1 MTATASAQEGK
12 IAAVIGGGG
21 GAEYSGKDE
30 EIQNEQKENG
40 DANDEGLRNEVRPSK
55 RRKVS
60 EGPAAS
66 SSSTGT
72 KIKPESPPWKKIAA
86 DGPSS
91 FTENGIRKSGRV
103 NSIPLQLQPHSEK
116 RTTRGTQ
123 KPNSNGTFTTGAVS
137 KSSTMSTPM
146 KQASAMQWNP
156 MKRTPLTSK
165 DSSLQPSLSP
175 KRKHRKKS
183 PIPTPSL
190 DQDPTPKRSHKKKVP
205 VLGVEPPPPQQMT
218 SQPRRRAR
226 QSYDDSTPSNA
237 LSPINAESKVKRIKF
252 IVKPPLSSIPLVHP
266 DGVPLRPRKY
276 PTFQEYLEK
285 SINVPIEDGGL
296 LAPEDA
302 PVYTEEMAEKEAKL
316 IIRMEEA
323 VENGGVLSEEKLG
336 ATDIAKQDRVPP
348 QYWHRDHFN
357 AQAISFFKLMRIEHT
372 SHRKLAK
379 RTAELA
385 LEEWTRRQPKSEEQ
399 IEREARQA
407 AIARYQFVLKT
418 LKAKWELVKA
428 EVNRR
433 RLAQWEAEEQAR
445 VRKALNE
452 AVDISTQKLEARRIR
467 MDSEMPSDEDEE
479 EGEGDPQDGDED
491 EEVDEDEG
499 DQDDGQDDPVSGN
512 LSADD
517 SDRESNMS
525 SDSEAEDDNQ
535 ARHLAD
541 DEHLSV
547 EELRRKYADLPETVK
562 QDAKDDESSVVGA
575 LGDSKSEADDAATD
589 NNTDDSDESIDMDDD
604 MGSSDEGSFSGE
616 NDGEDDSEDELND
629 ADEAGGGSSLLG
641 FLVPSERVSIAVPKH
656 DAENDLL
663 DEGEDGNEV
672 SLNPELTEPKPPEP
686 FLDPI
691 HVQKDDQTPEND
703 RPSAYP
709 SSQPTPRTAE
719 TKPSEIDSASSIEIH
734 DSSRLP
740 TQSSTPQPA
749 PELKTPIPSLLRG
762 TLRDYQHYG
771 LDWLAG
777 LYANNTNGILADE
790 MGLGKTIQT
799 ISLLAHLACYHEIWG
814 QHLVVVPT
822 SVLGNWEV
830 EFRRFCP
837 GFKVLGYYGS
847 IEERKRKRLG
857 WKDEDA
863 WNVVVTSY
871 EMVIADVQVFK
882 RRRWHYMI
890 LDEAHN
896 IKNFRSKRWQT
907 LLTFNTRARLLLTGT
922 PLQNN
927 LTELWSL
934 LFFLMPS
941 DGTEQGI
948 GGFADLK
955 EFSDWFRKPQD
966 QILEH
971 GQETIDDE
979 SMAIIGKLHKVLR
992 PYLLRRLKA
1001 DVEKEMPGKYEHVE
1015 YCRLSKRQRQL
1026 YDGFLSLS
1034 GTRETLAGGNYMSIV
1049 NCLMQLKKVCNHP
1062 DLFETRQIMTSFA
1075 MDKSAVADYEVKELL
1090 VRKRLL
1096 HEEPMHKVSLEF
1108 LNFIPVKYESLS
1120 STTVERTEMLS
1131 AHRML
1136 AELRDAQRIRGR
1148 NATGNIDLSTV
1159 KSNLTYLES
1168 ASRWSR
1174 FEELRHCVYLNALR
1188 RQTRPIYGKKLVEML
1203 TLDFDGLSKQQRPT
1217 RRDELIDW
1225 HQTSSEVLRAM
1236 KLTLEQRSDALKPT
1250 IQKFGCVTPAVIAPE
1265 MHVLTLTRRGAAA
1278 IRDVQG
1284 DFKSDPFH
1292 EARMKLSIQFPDKRL
1307 LQYDCG
1313 KLQALDKLLRRLQ
1326 AGGHRALIFTQMT
1339 KVLDVLEQFLNIHGH
1354 KYLRLDGSTKTE
1366 QRTILTERFNKDTR
1380 ILAFILSS
1388 RSGGVGL
1395 NMTGADT
1402 VIFYD
1407 LDWNP
1412 AMDKQCQDRAH
1423 RIGQTRDVH
1432 IYRLI
1437 SEHTIEANILRKANQ
1452 KRLLDDVV
1460 IQQGDFTTEH
1470 FNKPSERRELLEVDE
1485 PLREAD
1491 AAAEAAVDRVLGGR
1505 AGDKNIVKVLEKAE
1519 DAEDVAAARVAQRE
1533 EREVDAADFE
1543 DRPAVSKAGT
1553 PRTGVDSPAEELCH
1567 SSGAASLHKTDTGVE
1582 RSTTLGVAE
1591 SGLTAPVDQL
1601 LIDEEEEINAW
1612 GEPVSSVDSFLL
1624 KTMAMMLEGTPLELP
1639 KDKSKRKRGKDK
1651 RSHRAR

>member
-1 MTATASAQEGK
+1 MTAIASASEEK
-12 IAAVIGGGG
+12 ITAIP
-21 GAEYSGKDE
+21 ECSPNDDE
-30 EIQNEQKENG
+30 KSQKEYG
-40 DANDEGLRNEVRPSK
+40 DASEEGDRNGERPSK

-60 EGPAAS
+60 EGTT
-66 SSSTGT
+66 SSTGT

-103 NSIPLQLQPHSEK
+103 NSIPLQLQPPSEK
-116 RTTRGTQ
+116 RTTRGAQ
-123 KPNSNGTFTTGAVS
+123 MSYSNGKLAVGGVI
-137 KSSTMSTPM
+137 KSAPLSMSM
-146 KQASAMQWNP
+146 KPSAAMQLIP
-156 MKRTPLTSK
+156 SKRPALTSK
-165 DSSLQPSLSP
+165 DSSQASLSP

-183 PIPTPSL
+183 PVPAPST
-190 DQDPTPKRSHKKKVP
+190 DQEPPPKRSHKKKVP
-205 VLGVEPPPPQQMT
+205 VVETEPPPPQHVA
-218 SQPRRRAR
+218 SQSRRRAR
-226 QSYDDSTPSNA
+226 QSYDDSNPSN
-237 LSPINAESKVKRIKF
+237 LQSPFNGEPKVKRIKF
-252 IVKPPLSSIPLVHP
+252 IVKPPLSSIPVVHP
-266 DGVPLRPRKY
+266 DAVLIRPRRF
-276 PTFQEYLEK
+276 PTFQEFFEK
-285 SINVPIEDGGL
+285 STNVPIEDGGL

-302 PVYTEEMAEKEAKL
+302 AVYTEEMAEKEAKL
-316 IIRMEEA
+316 ILRMEEA
-323 VENGGVLSEEKLG
+323 VEEGGVLSEEKLQ
-336 ATDIAKQDRVPP
+336 ATDLVKQDKVPP

-357 AQAISFFKLMRIEHT
+357 AQAISFFKLMRIEHAA
-372 SHRKLAK
+372 HRKLAK

-399 IEREARQA
+399 IEKEAKQA
-407 AIARYQFVLKT
+407 AIARYQFVIKS

-433 RLAQWEAEEQAR
+433 RLVQWEAEEQAR

-452 AVDISTQKLEARRIR
+452 AVDISTQKLEARRTR
-467 MDSEMPSDEDEE
+467 MDSEIPSDEEE
-479 EGEGDPQDGDED
+479 
-491 EEVDEDEG
+491 EDEG
-499 DQDDGQDDPVSGN
+499 DEENIEEEEGVDEEDADQDGGQNEPESGN
-512 LSADD
+512 SSADE

-525 SDSEAEDDNQ
+525 SDSEAEEDNQ
-535 ARHLAD
+535 TRNLLD
-541 DEHLSV
+541 DESLSL
-547 EELRRKYADLPETVK
+547 EELRKKYAGLPETIRE
-562 QDAKDDESSVVGA
+562 DTNERESSAVGG
-575 LGDSKSEADDAATD
+575 LDDSKSEAGDLATD
-589 NNTDDSDESIDMDDD
+589 IDAEDSDESVDMDDD
-604 MGSSDEGSFSGE
+604 MGSSDEGSVSGE
-616 NDGEDDSEDELND
+616 GEDEDDDQDGSEH
-629 ADEAGGGSSLLG
+629 ADETGAEFSLLG
-641 FLVPSERVSIAVPKH
+641 FLAPSERASIAVPEQ
-656 DAENDLL
+656 DADIDPLF
-663 DEGEDGNEV
+663 DEKEDDNEV
-672 SLNPELTEPKPPEP
+672 SLVPDPTEAGQSHSSP
-686 FLDPI
+686 DPAQ
-691 HVQKDDQTPEND
+691 VQKDDQSLEND
-703 RPSAYP
+703 RASADH
-709 SSQPTPRTAE
+709 SSQLTPRTAE
-719 TKPSEIDSASSIEIH
+719 TKPSEVDSASSVEIH
-734 DSSRLP
+734 DSSRLA
-740 TQSSTPQPA
+740 TQRSTPQPA

-799 ISLLAHLACYHEIWG
+799 IALLAHLACHQEVWG

-857 WKDEDA
+857 WKDENA

-971 GQETIDDE
+971 GQETMDDE

-1075 MDKSAVADYEVKELL
+1075 MHKSAVADYEISELL

-1096 HEEPMHKVSLEF
+1096 EEEPMKKVSLDF
-1108 LNFIPVKYESLS
+1108 LNFTPVKYERLS
-1120 STTVERTEMLS
+1120 GTTVERSETLS
-1131 AHRML
+1131 AHRVL
-1136 AELRDAQRIRGR
+1136 AELRDAQRVRGD
-1148 NATGNIDLSTV
+1148 NATRNIDLSTV

-1188 RQTRPIYGKKLVEML
+1188 RQTKPIYGKQLVEML

-1236 KLTLEQRSDALKPT
+1236 KPTLEQRAEAMRTT
-1250 IQKFGCVTPAVIAPE
+1250 IQKFGCVTPAVISPE
-1265 MHVLTLTRRGAAA
+1265 MPVFTLTRSGAAA

-1354 KYLRLDGSTKTE
+1354 KYLRLDGSTRTD

-1470 FNKPSERRELLEVDE
+1470 FNKTAERELLEVDE
-1485 PLREAD
+1485 PLREED

-1505 AGDKNIVKVLEKAE
+1505 AGDKNIAKVLERAE

-1543 DRPAVSKAGT
+1543 DQPATSKAGT
-1553 PRTGVDSPAEELCH
+1553 PRTGFDSPAEDLLPI
-1567 SSGAASLHKTDTGVE
+1567 SGSASLHNTETGVE

-1591 SGLTAPVDQL
+1591 SGLTVPMDQMVV
-1601 LIDEEEEINAW
+1601 DEEEEVNAW
-1612 GEPVSSVDSFLL
+1612 GEPISSVDSFLL
-1624 KTMAMMLEGTPLELP
+1624 STMALMLEGTPLELP
-1639 KDKSKRKRGKDK
+1639 KDKSKRKRGKEK